1 MCVSIPL
8 FHVHDCE
15 HLRSNTH
22 SNKLILLYRYRKSFS
37 RVEII
42 LYSCMKAS
50 LYLAIYHNHRL
61 VYIVALFCCIISHYR
76 KVMRLKL

>member
-1 MCVSIPL
+1 MCVSIKFLNAQDTKPL

-22 SNKLILLYRYRKSFS
+22 SNKLILLYRYRKIFS

-42 LYSCMKAS
+42 LT
-50 LYLAIYHNHRL
+50 L
-61 VYIVALFCCIISHYR
+61 V
-76 KVMRLKL
+76 